1 MNAHDVMGGSAR
13 LLESIRNRRSFKL
26 KDLDPDPIDLDLV
39 GQMLEAANWA
49 PSHGKTE
56 PWRFVVFS
64 GDQRSTISE
73 AFGRAYRALN
83 PGAAFSKEAQAA
95 QERKPWMAPVWIAL
109 GVDPDPGRPEWEEL
123 VAFGCAVHNAQLV
136 ACALGL
142 GSKWTSG
149 AVVTHP
155 SVADAVGFGPTTQL
169 RGFLYV
175 GKPIGDWPTS
185 ERRPISE
192 KVQWRSTETS
202 SPETR

>member
-1 MNAHDVMGGSAR
+1 MTAHDVAGGSAR
-13 LLESIRNRRSFKL
+13 LLNSIRSRRSFKL
-26 KDLDPDPIDLDLV
+26 KDLDPDPIDLDLI
-39 GQMLEAANWA
+39 GEMLEAANWA

-73 AFGRAYRALN
+73 AFGHAYRALN
-83 PGAAFSKEAQAA
+83 PGAAFSGEAQTA

-109 GVDPDPGRPEWEEL
+109 GVDPDPARPEWEEL
-123 VAFGCAVHNAQLV
+123 IAFGCAVHNAQLV
-136 ACALGL
+136 ASALRL

-155 SVADAVGFGPTTQL
+155 LVAAAVGFGPATQL

-175 GKPIGDWPTS
+175 GRPVGEWPTS
-185 ERRPISE
+185 ARRPISE
-192 KVQWRSTETS
+192 KVRWMSTERS
-202 SPETR
+202 SPETQ